1 MKEQI
6 ILYNGPN
13 SPFGRK
19 TKITSLVQEISLEEK
34 IINVYESDF
43 LDKHNPLRKI
53 PTLVINDLTI
63 IDSDNICL
71 HLDSISKKETKESSY
86 LAIINDL
93 SEDIGISTE
102 ETKSLVDV
110 ALSSTDPRNVNYE
123 QLKQEITTFL
133 FINIF
138 FLICKL

>member
-1 MKEQI
+1 MKKK
-6 ILYNGPN
+6 
-13 SPFGRK
+13 K
-19 TKITSLVQEISLEEK
+19 TKK
-34 IINVYESDF
+34 
-43 LDKHNPLRKI
+43 
-53 PTLVINDLTI
+53 
-63 IDSDNICL
+63 
-71 HLDSISKKETKESSY
+71 SSY

-102 ETKSLVDV
+102 ETKNLVDV

>member
-1 MKEQI
+1 MK
-6 ILYNGPN
+6 
-13 SPFGRK
+13 
-19 TKITSLVQEISLEEK
+19 
-34 IINVYESDF
+34 
-43 LDKHNPLRKI
+43 
-53 PTLVINDLTI
+53 
-63 IDSDNICL
+63 
-71 HLDSISKKETKESSY
+71 KKEKKESLY

-102 ETKSLVDV
+102 ETKGLVDV

>member
-1 MKEQI
+1 MK
-6 ILYNGPN
+6 
-13 SPFGRK
+13 RK
-19 TKITSLVQEISLEEK
+19 Q
-34 IINVYESDF
+34 
-43 LDKHNPLRKI
+43 
-53 PTLVINDLTI
+53 
-63 IDSDNICL
+63 
-71 HLDSISKKETKESSY
+71 TKESSY

-110 ALSSTDPRNVNYE
+110 ALSSTDPRDINYE

-133 FINIF
+133 VINIF

>member
-1 MKEQI
+1 MK
-6 ILYNGPN
+6 
-13 SPFGRK
+13 
-19 TKITSLVQEISLEEK
+19 
-34 IINVYESDF
+34 
-43 LDKHNPLRKI
+43 
-53 PTLVINDLTI
+53 
-63 IDSDNICL
+63 
-71 HLDSISKKETKESSY
+71 KKETKESSY

-110 ALSSTDPRNVNYE
+110 ALSSTDSRDVNYE

-133 FINIF
+133 VINIF

>member
-1 MKEQI
+1 MK
-6 ILYNGPN
+6 
-13 SPFGRK
+13 
-19 TKITSLVQEISLEEK
+19 
-34 IINVYESDF
+34 
-43 LDKHNPLRKI
+43 
-53 PTLVINDLTI
+53 
-63 IDSDNICL
+63 
-71 HLDSISKKETKESSY
+71 KKETKKSLY

-93 SEDIGISTE
+93 SEDIGISTD
-102 ETKSLVDV
+102 ETKNLVDV